1 MMTPPACTPDILDWY
16 RPYRIMLWGP
26 NYTTTHLLRG
36 FYTQEEAIDYAH
48 KTPLRVDTTLTVETR
63 EGLVIDRRYL

>member
-1 MMTPPACTPDILDWY
+1 
-16 RPYRIMLWGP
+16 MLWGP

-48 KTPLRVDTTLTVETR
+48 KTPLRVDTTFTVETR